1 MTGLV
6 HSISLFTS
14 QKAANETERQLLELM
29 AGYKMNLMGWMR
41 TMAELMRGFSISF
54 MVGILAIGVLD
65 LTVSSERAALLK
77 RVALVNVLWLAAM
90 IAVAVRYFFIIP
102 LSFLI
107 ACFLPFAI
115 VWLALRTEPA

>member
-1 MTGLV
+1 
-6 HSISLFTS
+6 
-14 QKAANETERQLLELM
+14 M